1 VNDAKKIRIILTG
14 ATGMVGEGVLFNC
27 LESSAVD
34 QVLMVNRRPYPMQH
48 PKLKELLVPDFFEL
62 DAVADQLA
70 GYDACFYCAGI
81 SSVGL
86 SEADYTRITYD
97 TTLHFAQVL
106 AHVQPGMVFIYVS
119 GAQTDSTEQGKTMWA
134 RVKGR
139 TENALGRLGFRAEY
153 NFRPGFMK
161 AYRGQRNLTFWY
173 YPIAWLYPLARLI
186 APNWVSTMQQVG
198 NAMIHATRDGVTN
211 GGAPTTTLEVKD
223 INALAKE
230 TV

>member
-1 VNDAKKIRIILTG
+1 MAITKLKVILTG
-14 ATGMVGEGVLFNC
+14 VTGMVGEGVLFTC
-27 LESSAVD
+27 LEDSAVE

-48 PKLKELLVPDFFEL
+48 PKLKELLVPNFLEL
-62 DAVADQLA
+62 DAAADQLA

-106 AHVQPGMVFIYVS
+106 AIIQPDMVFIYVS
-119 GAQTDSTEQGKTMWA
+119 GANTDSTEQGKTMWA

-139 TENALGRLGFRAEY
+139 TENALGRCGFRAEF

-161 AYRGQRNLTFWY
+161 AYPGQRNVSFWY
-173 YPIAWLYPLARLI
+173 YGIAWLFPLARLV

-198 NAMIHATRDGVTN
+198 RAMIRAAIY
-211 GGAPTTTLEVKD
+211 GAPKTVLEVND
-223 INALAKE
+223 INALGDAPG
-230 TV
+230 V